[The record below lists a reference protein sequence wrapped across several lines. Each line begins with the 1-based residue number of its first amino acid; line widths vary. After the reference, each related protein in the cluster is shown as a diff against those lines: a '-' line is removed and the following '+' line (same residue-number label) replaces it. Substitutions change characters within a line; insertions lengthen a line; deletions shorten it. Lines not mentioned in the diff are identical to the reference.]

1 MQEIEFGGLVLKAGK
16 KKEKIGIQDIAK
28 ELKISASTV
37 SRALNDHP
45 RISKKTKEKVKQAAS
60 RLGYHPGIPELMN
73 PEKIEVVVVLVP
85 SLENSLYREIV
96 SGITDFLNENNY
108 QTFVVDTRGD
118 DKRINTF
125 FKTYR
130 KYGVSGIIHLISNRN
145 ISGDYY
151 SAIHGDAIPLVTV
164 FEPDTDTG
172 INSVLPDMFQGVFKI
187 AKYLGTL
194 GVRNISLLLEDEN
207 KPEDFQLVSSF
218 QMALEMLDSNKT
230 LPMVEYV
237 DRNGESFV
245 KKVTAILHRQKKPQ
259 SMLVKGILS
268 AVEVSRLAEKMKIKI
283 PEDLLLIA
291 IGAEEYPGLTDNL
304 SLLKL
309 PGYEMGYEAAK
320 MLLEQIQNPETEK
333 KTVIKPVDFILKGS
347 AIRLK

>member
-1 MQEIEFGGLVLKAGK
+1 MQKIEFGGQILKAVK
-16 KKEKIGIQDIAK
+16 KKEKVGIQDIAK

-45 RISKKTKEKVKQAAS
+45 RISRKTKEKVKKVAS
-60 RLGYHPGIPELMN
+60 RLGYHPGVPELMN
-73 PEKIEVVVVLVP
+73 PEKIEVIVVLVP

-108 QTFVVDTRGD
+108 QTFIVDTHGD
-118 DKRINTF
+118 DKRVNTF

-130 KYGVSGIIHLISNRN
+130 KYGISGIIHLISDRN
-145 ISGDYY
+145 LSEDYY
-151 SAIHGDAIPLVTV
+151 SVIQNDAMPLVTV

-187 AKYLGTL
+187 VKYLIAL
-194 GVRNISLLLEDEN
+194 GVNNISLLLEDEN
-207 KPEDFQLVSSF
+207 KPEDFQIVSSF
-218 QMALEMLDSNKT
+218 QMALEMLDSNKI

-237 DRNGESFV
+237 DRIGESFA
-245 KKVTAILHRQKKPQ
+245 KKVTSLLHSQKEPRFF
-259 SMLVKGILS
+259 LVKDTLS
-268 AVEVSRLAEKMKIKI
+268 AVEVSRIAEKMNIKI

-291 IGAEEYPGLTDNL
+291 IGTEEYSGLTDNL

-309 PGYEMGYEAAK
+309 PGYEMGYDAAE

-333 KTVIKPVDFILKGS
+333 KTVIKPVDFILNGS

>member
-1 MQEIEFGGLVLKAGK
+1 MKAGK
-16 KKEKIGIQDIAK
+16 KKGKVGIEDIAK

-45 RISKKTKEKVKQAAS
+45 RISRKTKEKVKQVAS
-60 RLGYHPGIPELMN
+60 RLGYHPGMPELMN

-108 QTFVVDTRGD
+108 QTFVIDTNGD
-118 DKRINTF
+118 DKRVNAF

-130 KYGVSGIIHLISNRN
+130 KYGISGIIHLISNRT
-145 ISGDYY
+145 ISRDYY
-151 SAIHGDAIPLVTV
+151 SVIQDDAMPLVTV
-164 FEPDTDTG
+164 FEPDNDTG

-187 AKYLGTL
+187 VKYIIALGIKN
-194 GVRNISLLLEDEN
+194 VSLLLEDGN

-218 QMALEMLDSNKT
+218 QMALEMLDSNKI
-230 LPMVEYV
+230 LPTVEYV
-237 DRNGESFV
+237 DRNGESFA
-245 KKVTAILHRQKKPQ
+245 KKVTAILHNQKKPQ
-259 SMLVKGILS
+259 LLLVKDILS
-268 AVEVSRLAEKMKIKI
+268 AVEVSRIAEKMKINI

-291 IGAEEYPGLTDNL
+291 FGAAGYSGLTDNL

-309 PGYEMGYEAAK
+309 PGYEMGYDAAE
-320 MLLEQIQNPETEK
+320 MLLEQIQNPETEE
-333 KTVIKPVDFILKGS
+333 KTAIKSVDFILKGS
-347 AIRLK
+347 AIRLKQTRKSY

>member
-1 MQEIEFGGLVLKAGK
+1 MKAGK

-45 RISKKTKEKVKQAAS
+45 RISRKTKEKVKQVAS
-60 RLGYHPGIPELMN
+60 RLGYHPGVPELMN
-73 PEKIEVVVVLVP
+73 PEKIEVIVVLVA

-108 QTFVVDTRGD
+108 QTFVVDTHGD
-118 DKRINTF
+118 DKRVNTF

-130 KYGVSGIIHLISNRN
+130 KYGISGIIHLISNRN
-145 ISGDYY
+145 LSEDYY
-151 SAIHGDAIPLVTV
+151 SVIQNDAIPLVTV

-187 AKYLGTL
+187 VKYLITL
-194 GVRNISLLLEDEN
+194 GVKNISLLLEDEN
-207 KPEDFQLVSSF
+207 KPEDFQIVTSF
-218 QMALEMLDSNKT
+218 QMALEMLDSNKI

-237 DRNGESFV
+237 DRAGESFA
-245 KKVTAILHRQKKPQ
+245 KQVTAILHRQKKPQ
-259 SMLVKGILS
+259 FMLVKDTLS
-268 AVEVSRLAEKMKIKI
+268 AAEVSRLAEKMKIKI

-291 IGAEEYPGLTDNL
+291 IGAKEYPGLTDNL

-309 PGYEMGYEAAK
+309 PGYEMGYDAAE
-320 MLLEQIQNPETEK
+320 MLLEQIQNPKTEK

>member
-1 MQEIEFGGLVLKAGK
+1 MKAGK

-37 SRALNDHP
+37 SRALNDPPH
-45 RISKKTKEKVKQAAS
+45 ISKKTKGKVKQVAS
-60 RLGYHPGIPELMN
+60 RLGYHPGMPELLN

-96 SGITDFLNENNY
+96 SGISDFLNENNY
-108 QTFVVDTRGD
+108 QTFVFDTNGD
-118 DKRINTF
+118 DRRVNTF
-125 FKTYR
+125 FKTHR

-145 ISGDYY
+145 IPEDYY
-151 SAIHGDAIPLVTV
+151 ADLQGDAIPLVTV
-164 FEPDTDTG
+164 FGPDTDTG

-187 AKYLGTL
+187 VKYLRTL
-194 GVRNISLLLEDEN
+194 GVKNISLLLEDEN

-218 QMALEMLDSNKT
+218 EMALEMLDGNKT
-230 LPMVEYV
+230 FPMVEYI
-237 DRNGESFV
+237 DRNGESFIN
-245 KKVTAILHRQKKPQ
+245 KVTAMLHSQEKPQ
-259 SMLVKGILS
+259 SLLVKDTLS
-268 AVEVSRLAEKMKIKI
+268 AAVVSRLAEKMKIKI
-283 PEDLLLIA
+283 PEDILLIA

-309 PGYEMGYEAAK
+309 PGYEMGYESAE
-320 MLLEQIQNPETEK
+320 MLLEQIRNPEMEK
-333 KTVIKPVDFILKGS
+333 RTVIKPVDFILKGS